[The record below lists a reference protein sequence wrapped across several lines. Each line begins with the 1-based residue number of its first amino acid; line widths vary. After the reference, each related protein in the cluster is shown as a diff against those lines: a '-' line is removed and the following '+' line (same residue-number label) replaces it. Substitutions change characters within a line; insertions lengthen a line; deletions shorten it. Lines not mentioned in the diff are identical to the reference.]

1 MRKEG
6 LGTGSTHGQYINF
19 LGLLLS
25 VQICWNFPGNI
36 RILQKLTLYGGLK
49 RKRERKKSGKEMVEF
64 SLSESITR
72 FQTAEKY
79 GFPPV
84 ENPSSEL
91 NSVIDR
97 LAISPEQIDESQE
110 TLESLIDLSQGFLH
124 LSFKLQGQLSY
135 LVGSSLKN
143 LARDIN
149 SNLNETSNH
158 SELLS
163 IIPQWRRYLEEYG
176 FIVHVLMDFL
186 QENIHKAGSQSSKF
200 VRGRKGAAL
209 TAATGVDPSTV
220 ELFKRSCDQMESLCE
235 AVLSVLEINLIKIF
249 QTTPETDFY
258 VSIFTRPLYFL
269 TEVEPSI
276 KVPRLKSLV
285 ISVISASVKKHGQAL
300 SAQNALMTNLTYF
313 AHLPSFIAELLT
325 VLSNDYDYPRLLED
339 ILKEISNRVFNPKDA
354 TGPKSIAAFLVKL
367 SELSPLNMLKQMSSL
382 IKLLNNS
389 SITLRCAIVEAC
401 GNIIA
406 ELSEDT
412 QVFSHWKQQILVLIE
427 LLEERFQDSNPYVR
441 TKAIQGCLKIVEL
454 TSQFHQ
460 KRAKLTFLAVRSLN
474 DKSSLVRRNSI
485 KLLSQILLK
494 HPFSGIHG
502 TSLRLNDWK
511 NYLDVAETVLKKY
524 SSVEG
529 HSMDDHDNEGEVVEE
544 ELGTNRVQLS
554 PREAGL
560 RTDTDPQIAIDGDK
574 QSKAQLLVA
583 YYKDA
588 ITFIETIHEGISLIS
603 NLLFSKNRNE
613 VLEAM
618 DFLVLCDAFDLEPS
632 KSAIK
637 RMLYLI
643 WVKGTTDEGTSISSH
658 LIECYAQLFLTVPD
672 GTSPNETNVY
682 IAKNLIQ
689 LTVGISVS
697 DQTSLERLLCEM
709 YKSGKIGDG
718 VVETLWKIYSSVSR
732 DSRSPTRLSDEQVR
746 GAIIILG
753 MLASVNND
761 IVLQGFNS
769 LLTIGLG
776 KIGQRDLVL
785 CKYSCVVLSRI
796 TAKGQDSSGPIVSK
810 DQEEEAV
817 RRLYQIIVGYTN
829 DPEYYPMCEQAINAL
844 FVLSSA
850 PDVIVSEL
858 IKEKTM
864 MTFGKLEHAEEQ
876 TDDGSRSRVTYLSQL
891 LFIVG
896 HVSLKLLVYLE
907 RCESEFKRRKLPA
920 GTTEGDRNY
929 GNNNNNNGDDPGNHD
944 ELEMIGGTN
953 EDDFTEAIQ
962 FIKESELLNGPTSL
976 IGKFSPITEEI
987 LTNSERFN
995 DPILQRSATLCM
1007 EKLMCVSSKYC
1018 EKKLP
1023 LLITI
1028 MEKSPDPIIRSNAI
1042 LGLGDMAVS
1051 FNNLIDENADYLYRR
1066 LHDNDLTVQ
1075 HTCLMTVTF
1084 LILAG
1089 QIKVKGQLA
1098 EMAKCLEHPDQKIR
1112 DMSRLFFTELST
1124 KDNSIYNGFIDI
1136 FSNLSADSSLPRE
1149 EFKRIIKYLLSFIE
1163 KEKHQKQLSEK
1174 LLRRLLKCSDQKQ
1187 WDDVAFVL
1195 ASIPYKN
1202 EEVSGLLERGFKMVA
1217 TKN

>member
-1 MRKEG
+1 
-6 LGTGSTHGQYINF
+6 
-19 LGLLLS
+19 
-25 VQICWNFPGNI
+25 
-36 RILQKLTLYGGLK
+36 
-49 RKRERKKSGKEMVEF
+49 MVEF

-79 GFPPV
+79 EFPPV

-91 NSVIDR
+91 NAVIDR

-176 FIVHVLMDFL
+176 YIVHVLMDFL

-209 TAATGVDPSTV
+209 TATSGVEPSTV

-276 KVPRLKSLV
+276 KVPKLKSLV
-285 ISVISASVKKHGQAL
+285 ISVISVSVKKHGQAL
-300 SAQNALMTNLTYF
+300 NAQNALMTNLTYF
-313 AHLPSFIAELLT
+313 AHLPGFVAELLT
-325 VLSNDYDYPRLLED
+325 VLSNDYDYPQLLED

-354 TGPKSIAAFLVKL
+354 TGPKSVAAFLVKL

-382 IKLLNNS
+382 IRLLNNS

-412 QVFSHWKQQILVLIE
+412 QVFNHWKQQILVLIE

-460 KRAKLTFLAVRSLN
+460 KRAKLTSLAVRSLN
-474 DKSSLVRRNSI
+474 DRSSLVRRNSI

-502 TSLRLNDWK
+502 TSLRLSDWK

-524 SSVEG
+524 SSVKG
-529 HSMDDHDNEGEVVEE
+529 NSIDDNDDDEGEEEEE
-544 ELGTNRVQLS
+544 ELGTGRVQLS
-554 PREAGL
+554 SQETGL
-560 RTDTDPQIAIDGDK
+560 RTDTDPQIAINRNK
-574 QSKAQLLVA
+574 ESKAQLLVA
-583 YYKDA
+583 YYRDA
-588 ITFIETIHEGISLIS
+588 IAFIETIHEGISLIS

-658 LIECYAQLFLTVPD
+658 LIGCYSQLFLTVPE
-672 GTSPNETNVY
+672 GTPPNEANVY

-697 DQTSLERLLCEM
+697 DQTSLERVVCEM
-709 YKSGKIGDG
+709 YKSGHIGDG
-718 VVETLWKIYSSVSR
+718 VVETLWKIYSSVFR
-732 DSRSPTRLSDEQVR
+732 DSRSPARFSNEQVR

-753 MLASVNND
+753 MLASVNNE

-776 KIGQRDLVL
+776 KIGQKDLVL
-785 CKYSCVVLSRI
+785 CRYSCVVLSRI
-796 TAKGQDSSGPIVSK
+796 TARGQDSSESTVSK
-810 DQEEEAV
+810 DQEEEAI

-829 DPEYYPMCEQAINAL
+829 DLEYYPMCEQAIDAL

-864 MTFGKLEHAEEQ
+864 MTFGKLEQAEER
-876 TDDGSRSRVTYLSQL
+876 TDDGNRSRVTYLSQL

-907 RCESEFKRRKLPA
+907 KCESEFKRRKLTA
-920 GTTEGDRNY
+920 GTTEGDRNT
-929 GNNNNNNGDDPGNHD
+929 GNNNNNNNSDAPGDRD

-987 LTNSERFN
+987 LTNSERFS

-1007 EKLMCVSSKYC
+1007 EKLMCISSKYC
-1018 EKKLP
+1018 EKRLP

-1136 FSNLSADSSLPRE
+1136 FSNLSADNSLPRE
-1149 EFKRIIKYLLSFIE
+1149 QFKRIIKYLLSFIE

-1174 LLRRLLKCSDQKQ
+1174 LLRRLLKCPDQKQ

-1195 ASIPYKN
+1195 TSIPYKN
-1202 EEVSGLLERGFKMVA
+1202 EEVNGVLERGFKMVA
-1217 TKN
+1217 SKN